1 MHQVDVRRRALD
13 APASASSTRSARA
26 AAGAMV
32 QQDSGLVG
40 CSAEPWWLVA
50 GGNPAAGGEDWRA
63 RSE

>member
-1 MHQVDVRRRALD
+1 
-13 APASASSTRSARA
+13 
-26 AAGAMV
+26 V